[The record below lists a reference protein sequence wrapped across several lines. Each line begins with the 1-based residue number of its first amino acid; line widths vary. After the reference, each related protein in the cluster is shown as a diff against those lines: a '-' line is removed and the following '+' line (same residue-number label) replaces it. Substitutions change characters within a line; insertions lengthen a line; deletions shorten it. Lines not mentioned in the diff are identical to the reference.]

1 MIIDAHMH
9 LWDKVEGY
17 VGSPIRS
24 LGNGMVTFG
33 SEKVLGMPPY
43 LLNGRCPYEVA
54 LSVIDAAGV
63 DAAVVTQDYLDGN
76 QNAYLA
82 QVREKCPERFFLQ
95 GLLEFRQPEQ
105 LSDEFRRVS
114 QEYGFRGIKLPAQ
127 NLAQAGPRILLTDWR
142 LMDVFEQIAE
152 RRMILSV
159 DLDYGESQVEE
170 MRAVARAFPQ
180 LTITLSH
187 FAMVGRK
194 GWLKQLALAE
204 EPNVYVESGGITWL
218 FRHEG
223 PPFPGAQEA
232 VREAVGRVGADK
244 LMWGSDFPRTQVDLT
259 YEQTV
264 DFLLK
269 GCGFLSDAQRAAIL
283 GGTTV
288 EVFGFQRPTKT
299 RQRPKRITEF
309 D

>member
-1 MIIDAHMH
+1 MIVDSHMH

-17 VGSPIRS
+17 VWARVHS
-24 LGNGMVTFG
+24 LGNGMVG
-33 SEKVLGMPPY
+33 IGGEEVLGMAPY
-43 LLNGRCPYEVA
+43 LLDGRCPYEVA
-54 LSVIDAAGV
+54 MSVMDAAGV

-76 QNAYLA
+76 QNAYVA
-82 QVREKCPERFFLQ
+82 EVREKCPERFFVQ

-105 LSDEFRRVS
+105 LSSEFRRVS
-114 QEYGFRGIKLPAQ
+114 REYGFQGIKLPAQ
-127 NLAQAGPRILLTDWR
+127 ALALATPRVSLTDRRVMDVLAQ
-142 LMDVFEQIAE
+142 MAE
-152 RRMILSV
+152 RRMILSA

-180 LTITLSH
+180 LTITLGH
-187 FAMVGRK
+187 FAMVGRE

-218 FRHEG
+218 FRQEG

-244 LMWGSDFPRTQVDLT
+244 LMWGSDFPRTQVDFT
-259 YEQTV
+259 YEQTL

-283 GGTTV
+283 GGTAAK
-288 EVFGFQRPTKT
+288 VFGFQRPTKS